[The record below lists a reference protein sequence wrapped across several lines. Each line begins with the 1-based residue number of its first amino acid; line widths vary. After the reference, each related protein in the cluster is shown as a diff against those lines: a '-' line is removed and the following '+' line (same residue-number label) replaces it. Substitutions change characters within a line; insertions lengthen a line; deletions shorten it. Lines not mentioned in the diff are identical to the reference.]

1 MVNCWLALSGE
12 SVIIPVVGTTY
23 QHNKGI
29 VMLPTI
35 ALDLDGTLSD
45 FYHVP
50 GWLESL
56 HAQDAT
62 PYYKARPL
70 HDMDY
75 LNTLIELYKDA
86 GGHVCVVS
94 WCAKGKVSQ
103 GFTRATQAA
112 KMLWLRDNLPA
123 IDDVRVVDYGTPK
136 YLVVK
141 NASNTVLFDDEK
153 PNRDAFRRAG
163 GQARLPKSLCRF
175 MVAQIRKTC

>member
-1 MVNCWLALSGE
+1 MVNCGLALSGE
-12 SVIIPVVGTTY
+12 SVTLLVVGTTH

-45 FYHVP
+45 TYSIP
-50 GWLESL
+50 DWLECL

-75 LNTLIELYKDA
+75 LNALIELYKDA

-94 WCAKGKVSQ
+94 WCAKGKVSTD
-103 GFTRATQAA
+103 FTRATQAA

>member
-1 MVNCWLALSGE
+1 MVNCGLALRGE
-12 SVIIPVVGTTY
+12 SVTLLVVGTTH
-23 QHNKGI
+23 QHNKGL

-45 FYHVP
+45 TYSIP
-50 GWLESL
+50 DWLESL

-62 PYYKARPL
+62 PYYKARPMQ
-70 HDMDY
+70 DMDY
-75 LNTLIELYKDA
+75 LNALIELYKDA